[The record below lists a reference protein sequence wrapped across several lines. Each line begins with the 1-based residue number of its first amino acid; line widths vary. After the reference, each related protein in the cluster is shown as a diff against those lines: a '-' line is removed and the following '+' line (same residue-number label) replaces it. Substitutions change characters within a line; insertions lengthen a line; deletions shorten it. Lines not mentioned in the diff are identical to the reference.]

1 MILPVRAAGALL
13 VVTLLQ
19 AQIPIPGQS
28 EPAASKPSDPLG
40 RDTPRST
47 ALRFMQA
54 VQAGKFSAASQYL
67 ELSDA
72 ERQSRGSRLASELR
86 VVLDKAFTG
95 TLEALSNRAEGSIED
110 GRPDQERAGQFTAG
124 DREGDFI
131 LVRVNHPT
139 YGQIWLIANETLRQ
153 VPALYAEVGPPA
165 FVERFPSWM
174 TERHIWSM
182 ALWQWLAIAVAIVP
196 AIAAA
201 WVQLWVFGVLW
212 KLLTRQRPVLP
223 LRVSRPLW
231 AVYSL
236 VLHLAFFSQIGVPL
250 LFRFYYQRLIAMAV
264 FAGVGVLLWRFIDWS
279 GDRIKARTVARMGA
293 SIEAAI
299 LLGGRVL
306 KAVVFVLIIIAI
318 LNLWGVQTGAA
329 VAGLGIG
336 GLALAFGAQ
345 KTVENFIGGVSVL
358 SDEVIRVGDTI
369 RFGGVVGSIED
380 ISLRSTRV
388 RTIEHTL
395 LTVPNGTL
403 ATMNLENLTARGKIL
418 FQTNLGVRYET
429 TPEQMRYLLAELRKL
444 LHSHPMVESPG
455 CRARLSNFAESALQ
469 IEIFSYVL
477 TTDFAQYLAVREDLL
492 LRIMDVV
499 AEAGTA
505 FAFPSS
511 TLYLGRDSRPAA
523 ESADKAAAAVAG
535 WRRSGRLPFPDFPA
549 EEIVGLRDKTMY
561 PPAGSPLAT
570 PPVPAD

>member
-1 MILPVRAAGALL
+1 MTVLPRAAGALL
-13 VVTLLQ
+13 FACLLQ
-19 AQIPIPGQS
+19 AQIPLPGLG
-28 EPAASKPSDPLG
+28 EPAAAKPSDPLG
-40 RDTPRST
+40 RDTPRAT

-54 VQAGKFSAASQYL
+54 AQAGKFSAASQYL
-67 ELSDA
+67 QLSDA
-72 ERQSRGSRLASELR
+72 ERQARGARLASELR
-86 VVLDKAFTG
+86 VVLDKTFSG
-95 TLEALSNRAEGSIED
+95 SLETLSNRAEGSIED

-124 DREGDFI
+124 DREADFI
-131 LVRVNHPT
+131 LVRVLHPT
-139 YGQIWLIANETLRQ
+139 YGQIWLIANETVRQ

-165 FVERFPSWM
+165 FVERLPSWM

-182 ALWQWLAIAVAIVP
+182 ALWQWIAIALAILP

-201 WVQLWVFGVLW
+201 WVQLWLFGALW
-212 KLLTRQRPVLP
+212 KLVTGQRPVLP
-223 LRVSRPLW
+223 VRVSRPLW

-250 LFRFYYQRLIAMAV
+250 LFRFYYQRLIAMAM
-264 FAGVGVLLWRFIDWS
+264 FAGIGVLLWRFIDWS
-279 GDRIKARTVARMGA
+279 GDRMKARSVARLGA
-293 SIEAAI
+293 SVEAAI

-306 KAVVFVLIIIAI
+306 KAIVFVVIVIAI

-336 GLALAFGAQ
+336 GLAIAFGAQ

-358 SDEVIRVGDTI
+358 SDDVIRVGDTI
-369 RFGGVVGSIED
+369 RFGGVTGNIED

-388 RTIEHTL
+388 RTVEHTL
-395 LTVPNGTL
+395 VTIPNGTL

-418 FQTNLGVRYET
+418 FQSTMNVRYET

-455 CRARLSNFAESALQ
+455 CRARLAGFTDAGLIIEVFA
-469 IEIFSYVL
+469 FVL

-492 LRIMDVV
+492 LRTMDVISD
-499 AEAGTA
+499 AGTA
-505 FAFPSS
+505 FAFPGR
-511 TLYLGRDSRPAA
+511 TLYVGRDVRPAPEDA
-523 ESADKAAAAVAG
+523 GRAAAAVAG
-535 WRRSGRLPFPDFPA
+535 WRQSGKLPFPDFP
-549 EEIVGLRDKTMY
+549 EEEMVGLRDRTMY

>member
-264 FAGVGVLLWRFIDWS
+264 FAGIGVLLWRFIDWS

-345 KTVENFIGGVSVL
+345 KTVENCIGGVSVL

-369 RFGGVVGSIED
+369 RF
-380 ISLRSTRV
+380 
-388 RTIEHTL
+388 
-395 LTVPNGTL
+395 
-403 ATMNLENLTARGKIL
+403 
-418 FQTNLGVRYET
+418 
-429 TPEQMRYLLAELRKL
+429 
-444 LHSHPMVESPG
+444 
-455 CRARLSNFAESALQ
+455 
-469 IEIFSYVL
+469 
-477 TTDFAQYLAVREDLL
+477 
-492 LRIMDVV
+492 
-499 AEAGTA
+499 
-505 FAFPSS
+505 
-511 TLYLGRDSRPAA
+511 
-523 ESADKAAAAVAG
+523 
-535 WRRSGRLPFPDFPA
+535 
-549 EEIVGLRDKTMY
+549 
-561 PPAGSPLAT
+561 
-570 PPVPAD
+570 